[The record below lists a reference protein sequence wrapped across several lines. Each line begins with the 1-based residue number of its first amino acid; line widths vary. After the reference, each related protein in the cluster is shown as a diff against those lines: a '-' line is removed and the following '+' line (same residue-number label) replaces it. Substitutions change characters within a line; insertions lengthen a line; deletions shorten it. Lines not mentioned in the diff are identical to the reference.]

1 MSDVPKM
8 LPWSHSKLGLYEDCP
23 ARAKFRYIMKF
34 PTTKHAAAS
43 RGTNTHQGIEDY
55 LHGKIEFLP
64 EESPAAK
71 FLPML
76 AEIKKR
82 KPLIEHKQA
91 VDVEWSPAEFHE
103 CWGRCVVD
111 AIVVEKSVVDI
122 QEWKTGKIYPEHKEQ
137 RETYAAFAMSEWP
150 DKKEYRVT
158 TYYFDQNH
166 MVELTFKKPEIM
178 EIRQE
183 IEQRVDFM
191 SFDDIYA
198 PRPSWK
204 CRYCDYSR
212 TKNGPC
218 KVA

>member
-111 AIVVEKSVVDI
+111 AIVVAGAGVIGIALGFGAQTVVKDFLTGLFLIVEDVVSVGDI
-122 QEWKTGKIYPEHKEQ
+122 I
-137 RETYAAFAMSEWP
+137 
-150 DKKEYRVT
+150 RVG
-158 TYYFDQNH
+158 DLSLIH
-166 MVELTFKKPEIM
+166 I
-178 EIRQE
+178 
-183 IEQRVDFM
+183 
-191 SFDDIYA
+191 
-198 PRPSWK
+198 
-204 CRYCDYSR
+204 
-212 TKNGPC
+212 
-218 KVA
+218 